1 MIGNTGERGRPRLEA
16 AHAKTIVR
24 AVARSGRIL
33 KGVKLSDLPVQQSTK
48 VELILKSVL
57 VPEMA
62 DGFSRGASLKAGNP
76 AVLDGDGRRAGVFR
90 DEPQRQRLF
99 GAVANPAVSGVLVQD
114 RVVRPVNR

>member
-57 VPEMA
+57 VLT
-62 DGFSRGASLKAGNP
+62 GAGLACFETS
-76 AVLDGDGRRAGVFR
+76 RRAR
-90 DEPQRQRLF
+90 
-99 GAVANPAVSGVLVQD
+99 
-114 RVVRPVNR
+114 